1 MGSSEASK
9 LPHFSKEPEP
19 SSRISATRLKLMKD
33 YDIDTRWNS
42 TLLMCRQL
50 CEQRRAVENFCFR
63 YKRELGLDE
72 NEWLLLEDL
81 VKLLAPF
88 EYAMKQ
94 VCLSSSALS
103 DQWAVG
109 KTLMNKIRGI
119 DKFLE
124 AQQRMEKAIDE
135 KFLRLEYNRI
145 YGLAT
150 FLDARFK
157 DRLSED
163 RTRFRQQVTSWIEQE
178 AEDLI
183 VDTGEHLLHFF
194 IRKCLDLDSV
204 EPPEKMSRPSFF
216 DSLGIYDAS
225 VTKRPPTQLQLE
237 INAYVLEECQQP
249 DVDCMEY
256 WKNNCKIFPS
266 LASVARRFLSS
277 PSTSVASEQL
287 FSVAR
292 NVFHYRRFKLAPK
305 NAEMLVFL
313 NKVLPLL
320 HYQY

>member
-1 MGSSEASK
+1 MGSLEASK

-19 SSRISATRLKLMKD
+19 SAAKESLSTNRLIQD
-33 YDIDTRWNS
+33 VDTRWNS

-88 EYAMKQ
+88 EYATKQ

-109 KTLMNKIRGI
+109 KTLINKIRGI

-183 VDTGEHLLHFF
+183 VDT
-194 IRKCLDLDSV
+194 DSV

-225 VTKRPPTQLQLE
+225 VTKRPSTQLQLE

-292 NVFHYRRFKLAPK
+292 DVFHYRRFKLAPK